1 MIKAESRRSVS
12 RHTFNAHWNLI
23 VRINGEELNTDRD
36 LIRPGIL
43 ALGIALAG
51 LLVGGGL
58 SRVRESDRYV
68 TVKGI
73 SEREV
78 QADLAIWP
86 LRIVAASDDL
96 ATANAQLQGSLQK
109 IRTFLGANQIDASQ
123 AQLQDFSV
131 TDAQTNQYSGGA
143 TGGARFVIRQ
153 TVVVRST
160 KPQLISA
167 ASQKVAELVS
177 NGVVLSSGGEYGN
190 GGPTFV
196 FTGLNKLKPQMI
208 GEATGRARE
217 SAEQFARDSH
227 SDIGGIRRASQ
238 GIFEILPRDQAEG
251 ITEASQIVK
260 TVRVVTTIDY
270 ALNR

>member
-1 MIKAESRRSVS
+1 MENS
-12 RHTFNAHWNLI
+12 
-23 VRINGEELNTDRD
+23 LNTERDIIRPTIIALGMAFAGLMFGIGVAGVRDRD
-36 LIRPGIL
+36 RF
-43 ALGIALAG
+43 
-51 LLVGGGL
+51 
-58 SRVRESDRYV
+58 V

-96 ATANAQLQGSLQK
+96 AAANAQLQGSLQK
-109 IRTFLGANQIDASQ
+109 IRAFLTANQIDASQ

-167 ASQKVAELVS
+167 ASQKVGELVS

-208 GEATGRARE
+208 GEATARARE
-217 SAEQFARDSH
+217 SAEQFARDSRTG
-227 SDIGGIRRASQ
+227 IGGIRRASQ

-260 TVRVVTTIDY
+260 TVRVVSTIDY
-270 ALNR
+270 ALNRSSR

>member
-1 MIKAESRRSVS
+1 MEGD
-12 RHTFNAHWNLI
+12 
-23 VRINGEELNTDRD
+23 RIGRDRD
-36 LIRPGIL
+36 LVRPIIL

-51 LLVGGGL
+51 LLIGGGFAK
-58 SRVRESDRYV
+58 SREDRFV

-78 QADLAIWP
+78 NADLAIWP
-86 LRIVAASDDL
+86 LRIIAADNDL
-96 ATANAQLQGSLQK
+96 AKANAGVQSNLAQIRQFLSANKIDISQL
-109 IRTFLGANQIDASQ
+109 
-123 AQLQDFSV
+123 QLQDFSV
-131 TDAQTNQYSGGA
+131 TDAQTNQYSGGNS
-143 TGGARFVIRQ
+143 GGARFVIKQ

-160 KPQLISA
+160 RPDLVRD
-167 ASQKVAELVS
+167 ASQKVSDLVS

-208 GEATGRARE
+208 GEATARARE

-227 SDIGGIRRASQ
+227 SSIGGIRRASQ
-238 GIFEILPRDQAEG
+238 GVFEILPRDQAEG
-251 ITEASQIVK
+251 ITEASQITK

-270 ALNR
+270 ALSR